1 MGVKAEKR
9 RHSHIRWIFILL
21 FLIVVLIGVIL
32 GVSYTKLGKI
42 NSTPMNQSKLVTV
55 HEDANMKDYTNI
67 ALFGI
72 DSQTGSMSDRG
83 NRSDSIIVVSI
94 NNQTKEI
101 KMLSIY
107 RDTYVSVNG
116 HYTKINAA
124 YSMGGPEL
132 AVSTINRNLDL
143 NITQYATVNFK
154 ILADIVDAIGGIEVK
169 VDSSILKNLNSYI
182 GDMNRLNGGDSPKIK
197 TGGLHTLDGNQAV
210 AYSRIRYTAGGDLA
224 RAGRQ
229 REVLQKIFAKGKK
242 NPFGLMGAMDKILP
256 QIKTNMDQ
264 KELFSMLL
272 SIFRYD
278 IKGQKGFPFDQ
289 KEYKYLGVWY
299 GFPTTLKEN
308 AVRVHQ
314 YLFDTENYQVSDELG
329 RINQKIINVIG
340 Y

>member
-1 MGVKAEKR
+1 MSVKADKR
-9 RHSHIRWIFILL
+9 RHSPIRWIFILL

-197 TGGLHTLDGNQAV
+197 PADCIHW
-210 AYSRIRYTAGGDLA
+210 
-224 RAGRQ
+224 
-229 REVLQKIFAKGKK
+229 
-242 NPFGLMGAMDKILP
+242 MGTRPSHIQESAIPQEEILP
-256 QIKTNMDQ
+256 VPDGSVKFFRRSLP
-264 KELFSMLL
+264 KAKK
-272 SIFRYD
+272 SIWPD
-278 IKGQKGFPFDQ
+278 GCHG
-289 KEYKYLGVWY
+289 
-299 GFPTTLKEN
+299 
-308 AVRVHQ
+308 
-314 YLFDTENYQVSDELG
+314 
-329 RINQKIINVIG
+329 
-340 Y
+340 

>member
-154 ILADIVDAIGGIEVK
+154 ILADIVDSIGGIEVK

-197 TGGLHTLDGNQAV
+197 TGGVQTLAASGVRACRLVIDSGQILMKNIEIPMMKKREIKDVVKHALSDIDSSYEDLLYD
-210 AYSRIRYTAGGDLA
+210 YSVLSTRLENKRNKAEILCCGMERKLLA
-224 RAGRQ
+224 SYVEVFEIGRAH
-229 REVLQKIFAKGKK
+229 V
-242 NPFGLMGAMDKILP
+242 
-256 QIKTNMDQ
+256 
-264 KELFSMLL
+264 
-272 SIFRYD
+272 
-278 IKGQKGFPFDQ
+278 
-289 KEYKYLGVWY
+289 
-299 GFPTTLKEN
+299 
-308 AVRVHQ
+308 
-314 YLFDTENYQVSDELG
+314 
-329 RINQKIINVIG
+329 
-340 Y
+340 

>member
-42 NSTPMNQSKLVTV
+42 KLVTV

-154 ILADIVDAIGGIEVK
+154 ILADIVDSIGGIEVK

-197 TGGLHTLDGNQAV
+197 TGGVQT
-210 AYSRIRYTAGGDLA
+210 RIFENPLYGRRRPCPCRTAA
-224 RAGRQ
+224 
-229 REVLQKIFAKGKK
+229 
-242 NPFGLMGAMDKILP
+242 
-256 QIKTNMDQ
+256 
-264 KELFSMLL
+264 
-272 SIFRYD
+272 
-278 IKGQKGFPFDQ
+278 
-289 KEYKYLGVWY
+289 
-299 GFPTTLKEN
+299 
-308 AVRVHQ
+308 
-314 YLFDTENYQVSDELG
+314 
-329 RINQKIINVIG
+329 
-340 Y
+340 

>member
-1 MGVKAEKR
+1 MSVKADKR
-9 RHSHIRWIFILL
+9 RHSPIRWIFILL

-124 YSMGGPEL
+124 DCIHWMGTRPSHIQE
-132 AVSTINRNLDL
+132 S
-143 NITQYATVNFK
+143 
-154 ILADIVDAIGGIEVK
+154 AIPQE
-169 VDSSILKNLNSYI
+169 
-182 GDMNRLNGGDSPKIK
+182 
-197 TGGLHTLDGNQAV
+197 
-210 AYSRIRYTAGGDLA
+210 
-224 RAGRQ
+224 
-229 REVLQKIFAKGKK
+229 E
-242 NPFGLMGAMDKILP
+242 ILP
-256 QIKTNMDQ
+256 VPDGSVK
-264 KELFSMLL
+264 F
-272 SIFRYD
+272 FRRSLP
-278 IKGQKGFPFDQ
+278 KAK
-289 KEYKYLGVWY
+289 
-299 GFPTTLKEN
+299 
-308 AVRVHQ
+308 
-314 YLFDTENYQVSDELG
+314 
-329 RINQKIINVIG
+329 KIHLA
-340 Y
+340 